1 MGELRRRFLEENLFL
16 KLEIVDYYL
25 LKSSRNLQTTFS
37 LKKYD
42 LIAAVIAS
50 WKIYNAAARFTLHF
64 AGWRVF
70 LVTLEFFKVCF

>member
-16 KLEIVDYYL
+16 KLEIIHYL
-25 LKSSRNLQTTFS
+25 LKSSKNLETSFP
-37 LKKYD
+37 LKRYD
-42 LIAAVIAS
+42 LIAAIIAS

-70 LVTLEFFKVCF
+70 LVILEFFKVCF

>member
-16 KLEIVDYYL
+16 KLEIIHYL
-25 LKSSRNLQTTFS
+25 LKSSRNLETSFP
-37 LKKYD
+37 LKRYD
-42 LIAAVIAS
+42 LITAIIAS

-70 LVTLEFFKVCF
+70 LVILEFFKVCF